1 MIFFIFFISCY
12 DILFIIHVMWGVT
25 WDIIKGGEKK
35 KKKNKPPKPEKV
47 AVMLYS

>member
-35 KKKNKPPKPEKV
+35 KKNKLPKPEKV

>member
-12 DILFIIHVMWGVT
+12 DIFIIHVMWGVT

-35 KKKNKPPKPEKV
+35 KKNKPPKPEKV